1 MTEKASREHV
11 VVAFGRGQHVP
22 MVQKKKKK
30 MLSLLS
36 LHMRSEKKKLEDKKK
51 SRFL

>member
-1 MTEKASREHV
+1 MTEIASREHV

-36 LHMRSEKKKLEDKKK
+36 CMRSGKKKLEDKK